1 MADNM
6 PLIKGHRGN
15 GGTGADEADAGGLGS
30 EKESCQAMCV
40 SAKPASFAFS

>member
-6 PLIKGHRGN
+6 PLKGQTGN
-15 GGTGADEADAGGLGS
+15 GGTSADEADAGGLGS
-30 EKESCQAMCV
+30 KKESCQAMCV